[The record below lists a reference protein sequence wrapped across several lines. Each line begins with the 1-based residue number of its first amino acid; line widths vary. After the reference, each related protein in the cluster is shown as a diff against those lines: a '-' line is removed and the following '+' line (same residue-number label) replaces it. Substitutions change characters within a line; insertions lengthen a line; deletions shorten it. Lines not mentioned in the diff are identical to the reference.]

1 MLQQEKYPLELPYD
15 RELRGEILCIEA
27 IVKQWM
33 KINSCKK
40 LASLLELSR
49 IGADDRWF
57 YKQRDISVIEEELR
71 QQRILDEQ

>member
-40 LASLLELSR
+40 LADLFELSR

-57 YKQRDISVIEEELR
+57 YNQRSIREIEEE
-71 QQRILDEQ
+71 